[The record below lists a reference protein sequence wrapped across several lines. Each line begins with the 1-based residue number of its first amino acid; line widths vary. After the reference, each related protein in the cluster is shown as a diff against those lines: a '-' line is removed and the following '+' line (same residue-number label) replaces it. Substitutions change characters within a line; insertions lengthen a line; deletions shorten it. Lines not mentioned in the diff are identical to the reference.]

1 MLCKLIKKE
10 PVHKTAEPVYDLSVT
25 DLHNFVLSNGAVVHN
40 CDT

>member
-10 PVHKTAEPVYDLSVT
+10 YVHKAAEPVYDLSVT